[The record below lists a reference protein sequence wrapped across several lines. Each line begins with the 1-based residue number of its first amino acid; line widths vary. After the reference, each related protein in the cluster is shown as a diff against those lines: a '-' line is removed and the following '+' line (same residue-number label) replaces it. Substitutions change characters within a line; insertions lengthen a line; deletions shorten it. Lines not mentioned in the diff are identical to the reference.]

1 MEARRPGKIQTQK
14 QIFSIITVL
23 RELLCADGNSGPLLL
38 LQTGSQWQSGG
49 MISWMLGWVKEAGRM
64 QMFRWSVRW
73 TVPVWRE
80 EGFRGKRFRLVLG
93 GKVVDLGR
101 E

>member
-1 MEARRPGKIQTQK
+1 
-14 QIFSIITVL
+14 
-23 RELLCADGNSGPLLL
+23 
-38 LQTGSQWQSGG
+38 
-49 MISWMLGWVKEAGRM
+49 MLDWVKEAGRM
-64 QMFRWSVRW
+64 RTFRWSVRW
-73 TVPVWRE
+73 TVPVRRE